1 MPPDADVV
9 IVGAGPA
16 GATAAI
22 ALRAAGV
29 ARVVLLD
36 AARFPR
42 PKPCGGV
49 IARRGVDA
57 LERLG
62 VAIEVP
68 HVALESAEI
77 RGGRVRVAV
86 RPPRG
91 GAVGIV
97 VRRDAFD
104 ASLVAAARTRGA
116 DVREG
121 VRVTGVGAFENG
133 SRVLTT
139 SAGEIVARH
148 VIGADGATSRVSKT
162 IRAERG
168 GPAPTLAA
176 ATEVFTHASSDD
188 PKTGAMRYDFCLSG
202 TQGYAWDF
210 PCLLKEGPGF
220 NRGVYS
226 PHPRA
231 LASTM
236 PRELD
241 AFLGTRR
248 TSIAEP
254 PQSWPERLYDEARPL
269 SAPGVLLA
277 GEAIG
282 VNAVTGE
289 GIAPA
294 IESAVFA
301 ARWAAESRPW
311 EPYTHAFRRSI
322 LGRRLSFG
330 TRLARLL
337 YGKRGRFYRELGLR
351 DARFQEL
358 LLEDFCGDIDIPH
371 WKRWLMARLAIDWV
385 RQVARDLIRTG

>member
-1 MPPDADVV
+1 MSPDADVV

-29 ARVVLLD
+29 PRVVLLD

-42 PKPCGGV
+42 AKPCGGV

-57 LERLG
+57 LRSLG

-68 HVALESAEI
+68 HVAIESAEI
-77 RGGRVRVAV
+77 RGGSVRVAV

-97 VRRDAFD
+97 VRREAFD
-104 ASLVAAARTRGA
+104 ASLVDAARARGA

-162 IRAERG
+162 IREERG

-176 ATEVFTHASSDD
+176 ASEVFTHASSDD
-188 PKTGAMRYDFCLSG
+188 PKVGAMRYDFCLSG

-254 PQSWPERLYDEARPL
+254 PQSWPERLYDDARPL

-301 ARWAAESRPW
+301 ARWVVESRLW

-358 LLEDFCGDIDIPH
+358 LLEDFCGDVDIPH

-385 RQVARDLIRTG
+385 RQVARDLRRTG